1 MKYILIPILA
11 LFLVGCSDDVTIT
24 KKEYLELTNQ
34 IKKPEYPKV
43 ITINHEDYY
52 IYMGSDNHEYLTSVN
67 LESYNN
73 QKNSFSFIHYP
84 DCKLCLNRM
93 KKDTIYLEIQK

>member
-11 LFLVGCSDDVTIT
+11 LSLVGCSDDVTIT

-52 IYMGSDNHEYLTSVN
+52 IYMGSDNHEYLTSAY
-67 LESYNN
+67 SN